1 MLNKSQ
7 VLFWNEVE
15 CDLYTEGGLTF
26 GVELD
31 LFNNHKSYYCKSV
44 EDGKE
49 LFQYLNDDIYI
60 AIEEFNSIL

>member
-1 MLNKSQ
+1 MLNKNQ

-15 CDLYTEGGLTF
+15 YDLYTEGGLIF

-44 EDGKE
+44 KDGKE
-49 LFQYLNDDIYI
+49 LIQYLNDDIYI
-60 AIEEFNSIL
+60 AIEEFNSML